1 MTNSALRSG
10 LAVSSAMITLGC
22 IATTIV
28 ISRSVSI
35 ASGIDDL
42 PFNGLTEKSLDIRLD
57 LSQNLF
63 QLALLMLGSL
73 WGLVIAKKDE
83 AQIVFS
89 KLPEVVLFIG
99 ASLLLIFSVV
109 SSSLYV
115 NKLTAYLSDAAIAS
129 AYSNEPSLP
138 NVFNQNVNY
147 LFIIQ
152 ILNLGAGVLNGIFT
166 LVSAHRLKED

>member
-1 MTNSALRSG
+1 MTNSTLRCG
-10 LAVSSAMITLGC
+10 LAVSSATITLGC
-22 IATTIV
+22 IVTTLI
-28 ISRSVSI
+28 ISGSVSI

-42 PFNGLTEKSLDIRLD
+42 PFNQLTDKSLEIRLD

-109 SSSLYV
+109 SYSLYV
-115 NKLTAYLSDAAIAS
+115 NRVTAYLSDAAISS
-129 AYSNEPSLP
+129 AFSSEPSLP
-138 NVFNQNVNY
+138 NIFNQNVNY
-147 LFIIQ
+147 LFVIQ
-152 ILNLGAGVLNGIFT
+152 I
-166 LVSAHRLKED
+166 